1 MGPPKAVT
9 VEDSFKAATG
19 FAAADAVLRL
29 LVPDLLARLREEWAE
44 NGRLP
49 GTLTLKWRHSGGGY
63 KRASASGACGAA

>member
-9 VEDSFKAATG
+9 VEDSFKSAEGYPGAE
-19 FAAADAVLRL
+19 AVLRL

-49 GTLTLKWRHSGGGY
+49 GTLTLKWRFPGTAY
-63 KRASASGACGAA
+63 KRPSASGALIR